1 LKNSEYNMFL
11 KKKKKVISFLV
22 SGKGSN
28 FNAVAE
34 KIISGY
40 IHAEAGILIS
50 SSSEAPALQKSANLK
65 IKSMAIEPKK
75 FKTKEEHEAEIIKF
89 LELSR
94 TDLIVAA
101 GYMRILTP
109 AFINRY
115 RHRIINIHPSL
126 LPSFPGKNAQ
136 QQAFNYGVKISGC
149 TTHFI
154 DEGTDTGPI
163 IMQAAVDISNEDD
176 INTLSTKILKE
187 EHRIL
192 IESVKLYC
200 EDKLIVKNNKVLIK
214 N

>member
-40 IHAEAGILIS
+40 IRAEAGILIS

>member
-1 LKNSEYNMFL
+1 MFL

>member
-1 LKNSEYNMFL
+1 MFL

-40 IHAEAGILIS
+40 IRAEAGILIS